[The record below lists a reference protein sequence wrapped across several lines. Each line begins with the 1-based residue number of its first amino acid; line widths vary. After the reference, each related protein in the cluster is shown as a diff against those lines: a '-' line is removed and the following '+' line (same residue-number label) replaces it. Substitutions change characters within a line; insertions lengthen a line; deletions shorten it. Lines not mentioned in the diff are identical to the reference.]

1 MSLTHE
7 LMEKH
12 TNRIPA
18 KQFYCNAVEQL
29 EGLVNDTQLSAR
41 PPVIYEFIEWLLL
54 NYQSDIMELTPNW
67 YRRTDIV
74 ITADTWSR
82 YIIRFTDAGV
92 VMRNDFDQVE
102 RLVRVVT
109 LPNLKRQWR
118 AVFSEKDSYYTNEW
132 GSPELN
138 ELLADVRTIIQQRI
152 TKHV

>member
-1 MSLTHE
+1 
-7 LMEKH
+7 MEKH

-29 EGLVNDTQLSAR
+29 EGLVNDTQLSSR
-41 PPVIYEFIEWLLL
+41 PPVIYEFIEWVLL
-54 NYQSDIMELTPNW
+54 NYQTDIMEISPNW

-102 RLVRVVT
+102 RLARTVT

>member
-1 MSLTHE
+1 
-7 LMEKH
+7 MEKH

-18 KQFYCNAVEQL
+18 KQFYCNAVEML
-29 EGLVNDTQLSAR
+29 EGLVNDAQLSSR
-41 PPVIYEFIEWLLL
+41 PPVIYEFIEWVLL
-54 NYQSDIMELTPNW
+54 NYQTDIMEISPNW

-102 RLVRVVT
+102 RLARTVT

-152 TKHV
+152 NKHG

>member
-12 TNRIPA
+12 TNRIPT

-29 EGLVNDTQLSAR
+29 EGLVNDTQLAAR

-54 NYQSDIMELTPNW
+54 NYQTDIMELTPQFHRHN
-67 YRRTDIV
+67 DIA

-82 YIIRFTDAGV
+82 YIIRCTDEGV
-92 VMRNDFDQVE
+92 TLRNDFDQVE

-118 AVFSEKDSYYTNEW
+118 AVFSEKDSYYTNTW
-132 GSPELN
+132 GSPELK

-152 TKHV
+152 TKHG

>member
-1 MSLTHE
+1 
-7 LMEKH
+7 MEKH

-18 KQFYCNAVEQL
+18 KQFYCNVVEQL
-29 EGLVNDTQLSAR
+29 EGLVNDTQLSSL

-67 YRRTDIV
+67 PRHNGIV

-82 YIIRFTDAGV
+82 YIIRFTDDGV
-92 VMRNDFDQVE
+92 ILRNDFDQVE

-118 AVFSEKDSYYTNEW
+118 AVFSEKDSYYTNTW
-132 GSPELN
+132 GSPELK

-152 TKHV
+152 NKHD

>member
-18 KQFYCNAVEQL
+18 KQFYCNAVEML
-29 EGLVNDTQLSAR
+29 EGLVNDAQLSSR
-41 PPVIYEFIEWLLL
+41 PPVIYEFIEWVLL
-54 NYQSDIMELTPNW
+54 NYQTDIMEISPNW

-102 RLVRVVT
+102 RLARTVT